1 MRTRELERLEEIEAS
16 GWRPKIDQSPRF
28 SNDPTDSI
36 LRPLH
41 YRSSYSAL
49 EFLHLVL
56 GSWLERVVQPYI
68 DQGLKIMKQTVAEGS
83 SKHYRPLRS
92 RELLAYILYR
102 SIEALQ
108 KHKKH
113 DIAPGR
119 LADVAARLCSEKRRG
134 AISGRFAVKSNILE
148 DILAS
153 WTAHI
158 CSFAQPGSLSV
169 ADEAMFPHF
178 GKKADDERLLQ
189 QICGK
194 PHDFGLISY
203 ILAQRLQHSDLPIA
217 LALSINH
224 LTQTLTPTGCVLKL
238 HSAVVAADPNG
249 PAKRQLVVDSLWS
262 AASTLEAFDLHG
274 IQYCVSVKTDSK
286 VIPAPLFEVAASDL
300 PTHTSR
306 THTNGSSTF
315 EVVNADK
322 HTVRLL
328 TNMYAEDTEPVA
340 NHTRK
345 GSYKT
350 AVHLFDNESP
360 QELVRIFQLDE
371 TWATKASALIIYHH
385 LGWDV
390 LRSEAQQGTN
400 ATLTYAD
407 AKGMKV
413 SQLRAI
419 RAQMLPRAR
428 QSVGTK
434 EDMLHELFPNE
445 QREVDETRAAEQGQ
459 KRKRRSREKLR
470 DLALIRERVRI
481 HF

>member
-1 MRTRELERLEEIEAS
+1 
-16 GWRPKIDQSPRF
+16 
-28 SNDPTDSI
+28 
-36 LRPLH
+36 
-41 YRSSYSAL
+41 
-49 EFLHLVL
+49 
-56 GSWLERVVQPYI
+56 
-68 DQGLKIMKQTVAEGS
+68 
-83 SKHYRPLRS
+83 
-92 RELLAYILYR
+92 
-102 SIEALQ
+102 
-108 KHKKH
+108 
-113 DIAPGR
+113 
-119 LADVAARLCSEKRRG
+119 
-134 AISGRFAVKSNILE
+134 
-148 DILAS
+148 
-153 WTAHI
+153 
-158 CSFAQPGSLSV
+158 
-169 ADEAMFPHF
+169 
-178 GKKADDERLLQ
+178 
-189 QICGK
+189 
-194 PHDFGLISY
+194 
-203 ILAQRLQHSDLPIA
+203 
-217 LALSINH
+217 
-224 LTQTLTPTGCVLKL
+224 
-238 HSAVVAADPNG
+238 
-249 PAKRQLVVDSLWS
+249 
-262 AASTLEAFDLHG
+262 
-274 IQYCVSVKTDSK
+274 VKTDSK

-300 PTHTSR
+300 PMHTSR
-306 THTNGSSTF
+306 TYTNGSSTF

-371 TWATKASALIIYHH
+371 TWATKASALIIHHH